1 MTAEFLKSINPK
13 NHQFKT
19 YARLGHSAGD
29 QVRKRE
35 RERER
40 KKGE

>member
-29 QVRKRE
+29 QVRKKKKK
-35 RERER
+35 ER
-40 KKGE
+40 KES